1 VITRNRTSVHLNS
14 TSVPNA
20 SSSINKISVFSI
32 QINSKMALSDS
43 DVITPL
49 LSVFQSGANDVRRL
63 KGLAPLHRIM
73 GGKFPPAAPAP
84 SPLRK
89 LNANGSFHV
98 PIKSKETSRYPSSMF
113 LGPSN
118 SPLSTRKLTSLGG
131 PSYLILIFRL

>member
-1 VITRNRTSVHLNS
+1 MITRNRTSVHLNS

-63 KGLAPLHRIM
+63 KGLAPLHSIM
-73 GGKFPPAAPAP
+73 GGRFPPPARPP
-84 SPLRK
+84 SPPRK
-89 LNANGSFHV
+89 QNANGSFPV
-98 PIKSKETSRYPSSMF
+98 PIKSREIFCYQSSMF

-118 SPLSTRKLTSLGG
+118 SPLSTRQLTSLGG
-131 PSYLILIFRL
+131 PSYLILVFRL